1 MRTVLLVDDSA
12 VSRRVLGR
20 ALAAAG
26 YTLVEVDSMRAAV
39 RADVTRVDCA
49 ILDLELGDGDGTAV
63 ASAIRARRP
72 GLPVVF
78 FTTGTTPS
86 LVEAA
91 RSQGPVFL
99 KPDVAP
105 VVAWV
110 KRAIGN
116 PSQPPPTK

>member
-12 VSRRVLGR
+12 VSRRVLAR

-26 YTLVEVDSMRAAV
+26 YAVAEGDSMRAAV
-39 RADVTRVDCA
+39 RTDPVRIDCA
-49 ILDLELGDGDGTAV
+49 IIDLELGDGDGTAV
-63 ASAIRARRP
+63 ASSLRGRRP
-72 GLPVVF
+72 SLPVAF

-110 KRAIGN
+110 KRAIGS